1 VLLSR
6 VYTLHDIPDVEALC
20 SRAAR
25 NWATKTEARLSTDD
39 FESLISFLIAAVWRM
54 SERYDP
60 GRSSSF
66 KAIVHGR
73 LGNRCVDWIRT
84 HRGRTRWQF
93 AEHTY
98 EREIPRA
105 VSLDQSFDG
114 DPLGASLGAV
124 DGDPETGP
132 LADPCGGLLDDRDL
146 EKDWDLAVCRALARR
161 LLHERTQRT
170 RAA

>member
-20 SRAAR
+20 SKAAR
-25 NWATKTEARLSTDD
+25 TWMAKTECRLSPDEV
-39 FESLISFLIAAVWRM
+39 ESLTAFLVVAVWRM
-54 SERYDP
+54 SARYDP
-60 GRSSSF
+60 ERSSSF

-73 LGNRCVDWIRT
+73 LGNRCVDCIRT

-105 VSLDQSFDG
+105 VSLDQSG
-114 DPLGASLGAV
+114 
-124 DGDPETGP
+124 E
-132 LADPCGGLLDDRDL
+132 
-146 EKDWDLAVCRALARR
+146 RR
-161 LLHERTQRT
+161 SAGSFSQFSRR
-170 RAA
+170 RS